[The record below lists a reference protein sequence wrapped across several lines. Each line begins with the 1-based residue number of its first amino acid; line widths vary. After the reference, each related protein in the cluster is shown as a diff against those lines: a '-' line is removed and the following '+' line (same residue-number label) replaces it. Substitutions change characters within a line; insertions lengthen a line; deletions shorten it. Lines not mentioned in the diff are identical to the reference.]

1 MVLYL
6 LALIMR
12 RKGNWLH
19 GGSNPSR
26 TTTINNLKLKVMPK
40 TEKQLAQERAD
51 AFHNWM
57 QNKVKSVHMA
67 DNAKMSEA
75 YIRIYK
81 AK

>member
-1 MVLYL
+1 M
-6 LALIMR
+6 
-12 RKGNWLH
+12 G
-19 GGSNPSR
+19 
-26 TTTINNLKLKVMPK
+26 
-40 TEKQLAQERAD
+40 KQTPQERAE

-75 YIRIYK
+75 YQKVYA